1 MRFSMPFIGRKR
13 EGRWYREGEMIEG
26 EWSSSMLL
34 FWVEERKGQ
43 RSFQKGKGA
52 CDYVRRITPNI

>member
-13 EGRWYREGEMIEG
+13 EERWYREGEMIEG

-43 RSFQKGKGA
+43 CSFQKGKGA